1 MKRNHSYPA
10 VTVFVMLLAIV
21 ACMLPGQAAPPAPA
35 MDPFTIETVV
45 AGTAQA
51 AEQQTQ
57 QANPVPATPTIAST
71 ATITPTP
78 KISPSGT
85 SLAPLADGSTQ
96 FIDYA
101 AGMQMV
107 FPPGWLAIRVGEEE
121 YYAAWRKPETQAPMF
136 ANIFAEIQNLDPKV
150 FRVNALDIRP
160 EYIIYDNVTQVE
172 VVFEQNDTRSLKEVK
187 ADETKGQSLYK
198 DYKLLSSN
206 LFDAPQGMQ
215 ALNIE
220 AQWASANKASQTGK
234 SYSRRVIYKVSTGI
248 IAVDLFTLLD
258 KKDLTTPDFEQ
269 TLNSITFFNP

>member
-21 ACMLPGQAAPPAPA
+21 ACVLPGQAAPPAPA
-35 MDPFTIETVV
+35 MDPLTIETVV

-78 KISPSGT
+78 KISSSGT
-85 SLAPLADGSTQ
+85 SLVSLADGSMQ
-96 FIDYA
+96 FTDYV

-107 FPPGWLAIRVGEEE
+107 FPPGWLVVRVGEEE

-136 ANIFAEIQNLDPKV
+136 ASIFAEIQNLDPKV
-150 FRVNALDIRP
+150 FRMNALDIRP